1 MSILQEEYPDI
12 MWDGKEKLP
21 LIVSFGAG
29 VDSTAILVNMWKLDI
44 TPDHI
49 LFADTGAERPDIYAH
64 IERVNKWCDKVN
76 FPQVIQVRHKAKDH
90 GEEGLLG
97 ELQRLNSLPSL
108 AFGFKTCSQK
118 HKIAPQHKYIHNELG
133 LLEYINVVGYSSGEL
148 DRAVKACQSIADGK
162 IQFYKGERKLLWF
175 PLIDWKLNRDEC
187 KKLSKTVGF
196 CTAKSSCFFC
206 PSMKASEVVLL
217 QKYYPEQFKQAL
229 ELEREFIKREEDRY
243 EKEVADA
250 INIFGV
256 SYPLK
261 SEKEYEEAGV
271 KFPQETQI
279 KGLGRS
285 WNWQKYM
292 DSYSPDL
299 PFMEEFGVDGGCGCT
314 DF

>member
-1 MSILQEEYPDI
+1 
-12 MWDGKEKLP
+12 
-21 LIVSFGAG
+21 
-29 VDSTAILVNMWKLDI
+29 MWKLDI

-64 IERVNKWCDKVN
+64 IERVNKWCEKVN

-148 DRAVKACQSIADGK
+148 DRAMKACQSIADGK

-175 PLIDWKLNRDEC
+175 PLIDWKLDRDEC